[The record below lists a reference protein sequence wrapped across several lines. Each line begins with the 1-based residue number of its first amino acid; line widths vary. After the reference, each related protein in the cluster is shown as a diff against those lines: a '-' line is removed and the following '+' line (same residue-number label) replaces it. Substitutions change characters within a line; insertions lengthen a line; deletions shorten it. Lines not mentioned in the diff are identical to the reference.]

1 MTIHNPADLGLIEA
15 TLDFYAL
22 YLIAIYA
29 EVAGL
34 DGDAMRGTDEAALAA
49 YYTAVRGAY
58 LDELAPA
65 NIPADVDTLLIQA
78 ERLRSLEPNK
88 ISGRSYTVVL
98 CVSPDGDNS
107 DGLTWRTAYQ
117 TPAAAFDA
125 CSADANALTLVLF
138 APGTYDINQTGQP
151 TWTQN
156 IVVQGS
162 HRDFVNITN
171 THATASC
178 VLRLEG
184 LAAVNDVTI
193 THIAGDNGL
202 LLMGDGARAYRLR
215 MTSTALTGP
224 GASLWLDGD
233 DCKAI
238 DIDILGNAAQTIGLN
253 VLGARSHYENIHVDD
268 CAVGIWIHNAGAD
281 SNLFDNIFIHGCA
294 LGIDI
299 DSGNEQHFKDILF
312 LENTRDVDDEVGDS
326 QWINIHGAF
335 DIEISPDNFAGITVN
350 TGAANTY
357 GADTQLLSAVSRD
370 TPFRIVGVSVEPST
384 SEWYK
389 LRLSDDS
396 GTSFFDEI
404 QFDGTKRQGEAA
416 PSGTEHIFNKGTRIS
431 GSAKD
436 VSGGDNVKVWLEI
449 QEI

>member
-1 MTIHNPADLGLIEA
+1 MIAEEERLLKLIERQEDMLGIAGIGRANTA
-15 TLDFYAL
+15 TL
-22 YLIAIYA
+22 YL
-29 EVAGL
+29 
-34 DGDAMRGTDEAALAA
+34 
-49 YYTAVRGAY
+49 
-58 LDELAPA
+58 
-65 NIPADVDTLLIQA
+65 
-78 ERLRSLEPNK
+78 
-88 ISGRSYTVVL
+88 
-98 CVSPDGDNS
+98 SPDGTGA
-107 DGLTWRTAYQ
+107 DGLSWRTAY
-117 TPAAAFDA
+117 TTLNLALDA
-125 CSADANALTLVLF
+125 CSVDANDLTLILI

-156 IVVQGS
+156 VVIQGS

-171 THATASC
+171 THASASC

-184 LAAVNDVTI
+184 LSVVQDVTI
-193 THIAGDNGL
+193 TPVAADNGL
-202 LLMGDGARAYRLR
+202 LLWADGARAYRLR
-215 MTSTALTGP
+215 IDGTGHTGA
-224 GASLWLDGD
+224 GASLWLNGD
-233 DCKAI
+233 DGKAI

-253 VLGARSHYENIHVDD
+253 VLGARTHYENIHIDD
-268 CAVGIWIHNAGAD
+268 CATGIWIHNAGAD

-326 QWINIHGAF
+326 QWINIHGRF
-335 DIEISPDNFAGITVN
+335 DIEILPDNFTGITVN

-404 QFDGTKRQGEAA
+404 QFDGAKRQGEAA

-431 GSAKD
+431 GSVKD
-436 VSGGDNVKVWLEI
+436 VSGGDNAKVWLEI

>member
-1 MTIHNPADLGLIEA
+1 MIAEEERLLKLIERQEDMLGIAGIGRANTA
-15 TLDFYAL
+15 TL
-22 YLIAIYA
+22 YL
-29 EVAGL
+29 
-34 DGDAMRGTDEAALAA
+34 
-49 YYTAVRGAY
+49 
-58 LDELAPA
+58 
-65 NIPADVDTLLIQA
+65 
-78 ERLRSLEPNK
+78 
-88 ISGRSYTVVL
+88 
-98 CVSPDGDNS
+98 SPDGTGA
-107 DGLTWRTAYQ
+107 DGLSWRTAY
-117 TPAAAFDA
+117 TTLNLALDA
-125 CSADANALTLVLF
+125 CSVDANDLTLILI

-156 IVVQGS
+156 VVIQGS

-184 LAAVNDVTI
+184 LSVAQDVTI
-193 THIAGDNGL
+193 TPVAADNGL
-202 LLMGDGARAYRLR
+202 LLWADGARAYRLR
-215 MTSTALTGP
+215 IDGTGHT
-224 GASLWLDGD
+224 GAGVGLWLNGD
-233 DCKAI
+233 DGKVI

-253 VLGARSHYENIHVDD
+253 VLGARTHYENLHIDD
-268 CAVGIWIHNAGAD
+268 CATGIWVHNAGAD

-326 QWINIHGAF
+326 QWIDIHGAF
-335 DIEISPDNFAGITVN
+335 DIEILPDNFTGITVN

-396 GTSFFDEI
+396 GASFFDEI

-431 GSAKD
+431 GSVKD